1 MARASRRED
10 AFHADNR
17 SATVRGV
24 RLAAGVGTF
33 FVPLFYGLD
42 YLLVPEHATG
52 FLALRLVASAVCL
65 VCIGSTFLPSVR
77 RFVVPVGYVACLATS
92 LSIAAMVVEI
102 DPGVSTYYAGLN
114 LCLLAIAVLFP
125 WHPLHTVVISTIIVV
140 AFVGPVAIAGGSSA
154 PAVFANNTFFVV
166 TTAAISSLSAF
177 TQYNEH
183 RRRFDLSW
191 SLEMRSRDLAEAND
205 RLREVDELKSRFF
218 ANVSHEL
225 RTPLTLALSPV
236 ESLLTDATLPEGP
249 RELLLSLHVDLQL
262 LHRRIEDLIDLARL
276 DSGKMELE
284 KIPVDLIRVVSDVT
298 TAAKPFASQH
308 QIRLQVDLP
317 DSIAPILGDAGKI
330 EQVIFNLVSNAM
342 KFSPKEGLVLVSLV
356 ARGDMAELTVQDN
369 GPGLSDEEQ
378 ADLFVRFGRTS
389 GTAHARGSGL
399 GLAIAKELTELQGG
413 TIDLESR
420 RGEGAKFIVRIP
432 LAAGAAILPAST
444 RAGRRLAQEFEN
456 EMVQREPDRVP
467 TLDPD
472 DGRPLVLVVDDN
484 PRLRQFVHR
493 GLDDEFRVLEAC
505 DGLEALSQLE
515 EHRPLV
521 VVCDMMMPN
530 MDGSEFLATV
540 RADSRWRLLPVLLL
554 TAHGDAW
561 LKDEALELGASDF
574 LTKPFSVRELR
585 ARVKN
590 FVAMRSAQMSLAATN
605 DALAGALGETRTA
618 QSRAVRA
625 EKLAAIGQ
633 IASGIGHE
641 VKNPVNFVLNFAR
654 PSRQRLERIRTAV
667 MHTDGG
673 AQIASEITLVHDAMG
688 RIIEGSERIV
698 AIVNGLQAF
707 ARGGDA
713 RVPVRLDDEVRAIGR
728 MTETMVPPGIKLVLE
743 CGDAGIVL
751 GSPIGIGAVAMNL
764 VSNAF
769 RACRPGGT
777 VRIGTRGDHLEA
789 VLEVE
794 DDGEGIPDAIKER
807 IWDPFFTTRTAGDGL
822 GLGLALVQR
831 IVHEDMGGRIE
842 VESQLGR
849 GTKFSV
855 FLPRE
860 GATKQISSWSDISAT
875 A

>member
-1 MARASRRED
+1 MAKPNRRED
-10 AFHADNR
+10 AFRADNR
-17 SATVRGV
+17 AATVRGV

-42 YLLVPEHATG
+42 YLLVPEHATS
-52 FLALRLVASAVCL
+52 FLVLRLLASAVCL
-65 VCIGSTFLPSVR
+65 VCIGSTLLPVGR
-77 RFVVPVGYVACLATS
+77 RFIVPVGYVAALATS
-92 LSIAAMVVEI
+92 LSIAAMVVQI

-125 WHPLHTVVISTIIVV
+125 WHPLNTVVISTVIVL
-140 AFVGPVAIAGGSSA
+140 AFVAPVVVTGASSA

-177 TQYNEH
+177 SQYNEH
-183 RRRFDLSW
+183 RRRFELSW

-236 ESLLTDATLPEGP
+236 ESLLHDPTLAEGP

-276 DSGKMELE
+276 DSGKMEVE
-284 KIPVDLIRVVSDVT
+284 SFAVDLVRVVNDVT
-298 TAAKPFASQH
+298 TAARPFASRH
-308 QIRLQVDLP
+308 HIRLQVDLP
-317 DSIAPILGDAGKI
+317 DSMPPVLGDGGKI

-342 KFSPKEGLVLVSLV
+342 KFSPKEGLVLVRLV
-356 ARGDMAELTVQDN
+356 ARGDAAEITVRDN
-369 GPGLSDEEQ
+369 GPGLSEAEQ

-413 TIDLESR
+413 SIDLESR
-420 RGEGAKFIVRIP
+420 SGEGATFVVRLP
-432 LAAGAAILPAST
+432 LAPTAALPAPTT
-444 RAGRRLAQEFEN
+444 RAARRLAVEFES

-467 TLDPD
+467 ALEPD

-493 GLDDEFRVLEAC
+493 GLEDEFRVLHAA
-505 DGLEALSQLE
+505 DGLEALSQLAAHE
-515 EHRPLV
+515 PLV
-521 VVCDMMMPN
+521 VICDMMMPN
-530 MDGSEFLATV
+530 MDGSEFLAAV

-590 FVAMRSAQMSLAATN
+590 FVSMRSAQMSLTATN
-605 DALAGALGETRTA
+605 DALARALGETRTA

-654 PSRQRLERIRTAV
+654 PSRQRLDRIREAV
-667 MHTDGG
+667 QLREDGG
-673 AQIASEITLVHDAMG
+673 QLAGEVALVHDAMG

-713 RVPVRLDDEVRAIGR
+713 RMPVRLDDEVRAIVR
-728 MTETMVPPGIKLVLE
+728 LAENTVPANITLAVD
-743 CGDAGIVL
+743 CGDSGVVL
-751 GSPIGIGAVAMNL
+751 GSPMGIGAVAMNL
-764 VSNAF
+764 VSNAL

-777 VRIGTRGDHLEA
+777 VRISTHGDEHEA

-794 DDGEGIPDAIKER
+794 DDGEGIPEAIKER

-842 VESQLGR
+842 VESKLGH

-855 FLPRE
+855 YFPRE
-860 GATKQISSWSDISAT
+860 GATRPTGAWSDITASA
-875 A
+875 